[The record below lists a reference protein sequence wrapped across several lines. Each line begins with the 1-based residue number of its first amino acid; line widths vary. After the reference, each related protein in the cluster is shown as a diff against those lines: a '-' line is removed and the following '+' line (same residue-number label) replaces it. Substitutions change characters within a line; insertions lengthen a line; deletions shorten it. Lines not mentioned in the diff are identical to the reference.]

1 MKRTGAQ
8 IFWETLQREG
18 VKTVFGFPGGAILP
32 IYDAMLDFPI
42 HHVLVRHEQGAAHM
56 ADGFARAGGGVGVA
70 IATSGP
76 GATNLVTGIA
86 TAMLD
91 SSPVVFITGQ
101 VTSKLIGYDAFQEID
116 VTGITLPI
124 TKHNYLV
131 TDANEIS
138 STLREAFYIASS
150 GRPGPVLVDISKD
163 AQAASVEWAYSDAP
177 LKFVGYRP
185 DLRPVSKDIQR
196 AIEMIH
202 SAKRP
207 VILAGQGVLLGGAMR
222 ELTELAEKANIPVA
236 MTLLGIG
243 SFPAS
248 HPLNLGMM
256 GMHGTACANNAIQQA
271 DLILAL
277 GMRFDD
283 RVTGNLK
290 TYAPNAKK
298 IHFEIDR
305 SEVNKNVKVDLALI
319 GNVRDTLDQL
329 LPHLEACYHAD
340 WIEVIDEMK
349 QETELREIQNLPD
362 NGHLYAAHVINDLWR
377 YTSNNALVVTDVGQ
391 HQMWTA
397 QYFKRENP
405 YTMITSGGLGTMGF
419 GLPAAIGAKYAHPE
433 ADVWAIVGD
442 GGFQMTQAELSTTV
456 QEGIKVNVAII
467 NNGYLGMVRQWQEFF
482 YNSRYAATPIVS
494 PDFCKIAE
502 AHGLTG
508 MRVTQRSQIES
519 TIRRAQEI
527 ESSVVIDF
535 RVEKEE
541 SVYPMVPSG
550 ADLHAMIRRPIQVED
565 PESIDVDANYEL

>member
-1 MKRTGAQ
+1 MKHTGAQ

-56 ADGFARAGGGVGVA
+56 ADGYARASGGVGVA

-101 VTSKLIGYDAFQEID
+101 VASKLIGYDAFQEID

-131 TDANEIS
+131 TDANEIAS
-138 STLREAFYIASS
+138 VIREAFYIART
-150 GRPGPVLVDISKD
+150 GRPGPVLVDIAKD
-163 AQAASVEWAYSDAP
+163 AQAASIDWVYKEEP
-177 LKFVGYRP
+177 LKLVGYRP

-202 SAKRP
+202 AAHRP
-207 VILAGQGVLLGGAMR
+207 VILAGQGVLLGGAMQ
-222 ELTELAEKANIPVA
+222 ELSELAEKANIPVA

-271 DLILAL
+271 DLVLAL

-298 IHFEIDR
+298 IHMEIDH

-319 GNVRDTLDQL
+319 GNVRETLEQL
-329 LPHLEACYHAD
+329 LPHLETCYHAD
-340 WIEVIDEMK
+340 WIENINEMK
-349 QETELREIQNLPD
+349 QETDLRDIQNLPD

-377 YTSNNALVVTDVGQ
+377 ITGKNALVVTDVGQ
-391 HQMWTA
+391 NQMWTA
-397 QYFKRENP
+397 QYFKRETP

-419 GLPAAIGAKYAHPE
+419 GLPAAIGAKFAHPE

-442 GGFQMTQAELSTTV
+442 GGFQMTQAELSTAV

-482 YNSRYAATPIVS
+482 YDRRYSATPIVS

-502 AHGLTG
+502 AHGLAG
-508 MRVTQRSQIES
+508 LRVTQRSEIES

-527 ESSVVIDF
+527 ETSVVVDF

-550 ADLHAMIRRPIQVED
+550 ADLHAMIHRPIDVEASE
-565 PESIDVDANYEL
+565 PIDIDADIEL